1 MKYKNY
7 EMEGYNL
14 HILKTKNFKQIKI
27 YVDLI
32 TEEKQNFTYN
42 IPLLA
47 SILSRTN
54 SKYETIGD
62 KYLASYELY
71 APSYKIGY
79 QSSGSLQIF
88 GLALTFLNE
97 KYTEKGMNEKN
108 HRICLQYIV

>member
-47 SILSRTN
+47 SIFSRTN

-62 KYLASYELY
+62 KWMT
-71 APSYKIGY
+71 P
-79 QSSGSLQIF
+79 
-88 GLALTFLNE
+88 
-97 KYTEKGMNEKN
+97 
-108 HRICLQYIV
+108 